1 MNQRKSCLSARLST
15 LPLQAHGTQA
25 DIDSS
30 LDSVL
35 CLLLYLLTDL
45 EIPSFPPSPRL
56 LVLCCV
62 FQGCSQAFA

>member
-1 MNQRKSCLSARLST
+1 M
-15 LPLQAHGTQA
+15 GTQA

-45 EIPSFPPSPRL
+45 EIPGLSPIP
-56 LVLCCV
+56 
-62 FQGCSQAFA
+62 